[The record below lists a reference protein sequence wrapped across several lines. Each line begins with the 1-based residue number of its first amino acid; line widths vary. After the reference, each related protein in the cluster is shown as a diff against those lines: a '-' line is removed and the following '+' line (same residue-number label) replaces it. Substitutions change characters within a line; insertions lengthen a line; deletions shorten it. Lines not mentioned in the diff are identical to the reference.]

1 MLAVINVLG
10 SMLMLFS
17 VTYLLPIATSLIY
30 RDGMLLDFV
39 YAALISI
46 AAGGVMVGVTQR
58 HKRELRSR
66 DGFLLVTLAWV
77 FMSAIATVPLMI
89 ALPGLSFTD
98 AFFETMSGLSTTGAT
113 VLTGLDSMAE
123 SLNMW
128 RASLHWFGGMGIIVL
143 AVAILPL
150 LGVGGMQLYK
160 AETPGPV
167 KNEKLTPRITQTAK
181 ALWVVYLLIT
191 VLGVLALKL
200 AGMNWFDAVFHSF
213 STVSLGGFSNYDAS
227 IAHFDSLAIELVL
240 ITFMLVSALNF
251 SRHFIAWQ
259 QKSLRTYLK
268 DVEAGAMLRL
278 VGTGIAGVTLYVWM
292 QGVYPD
298 FLTSLR
304 HVAFNLVAF
313 ATTCGFVT
321 QDYAAWPVFAPMV
334 IVMLSCYTCNTGST
348 GGGIKMFRTLVL
360 LQAGEPRADAAGAPA
375 GSDAGEDPRPGRRQQ
390 DRLCRAGLRRAVLRH
405 GRDAHVHAA
414 GERHGLHQRVHGDHC
429 DDQQRGSRPRRR
441 RAGQQLPGPDRLPDL
456 GLLAGDAARAPGDLF
471 GAGAADA
478 HFLAQVSGERW
489 RSTG

>member
-1 MLAVINVLG
+1 MLAVLNVLG
-10 SMLMLFS
+10 SMLVLFS
-17 VTYLLPIATSLIY
+17 VTYVLPMVTSLIY
-30 RDGMLLDFV
+30 RDGMLVDFV
-39 YAALISI
+39 YAAAISI
-46 AAGGVMVGVTQR
+46 AVGTALVAVTHR

-66 DGFLLVTLAWV
+66 DGFLLVTLAWM
-77 FMSAIATVPLMI
+77 FMSAIATVPLLI

-113 VLTGLDSMAE
+113 VLTGLDSLAP

-128 RASLHWFGGMGIIVL
+128 RATLHWFGGMGIIVL

-191 VLGVLALKL
+191 MLGVLALKV

-227 IAHFDSLAIELVL
+227 IAHYDSLAIELVL
-240 ITFMLVSALNF
+240 IGFMLISALNF

-259 QKSLRTYLK
+259 QKSLRTYLH
-268 DVEAGAMLRL
+268 DVEASAMLRL
-278 VGTGIAGVTLYVWM
+278 VMVAIAGVAVYVWL
-292 QGVYPD
+292 QGVYPS

-321 QDYAAWPVFAPMV
+321 QDYAAWPVFAPMI

-360 LQAGEPRADAAGAPA
+360 LRQANRELMLLVHPQAVTPVKIRNQVVAN
-375 GSDAGEDPRPGRRQQ
+375 RIVF
-390 DRLCRAGLRRAVLRH
+390 AVLAFVVLYF
-405 GRDAHVHAA
+405 GTVVT
-414 GERHGLHQRVHGDHC
+414 LTF
-429 DDQQRGSRPRRR
+429 
-441 RAGQQLPGPDRLPDL
+441 L
-456 GLLAGDAARAPGDLF
+456 LLASGMDFISAFTAVIATINNAGPGLGVVGPSSNYQGLTDF
-471 GAGAADA
+471 QTWVCS
-478 HFLAQVSGERW
+478 LAMLLGRLEIFSVLVLLTPTFW
-489 RSTG
+489 RK

>member
-17 VTYLLPIATSLIY
+17 VTYVLPMVTSLIY
-30 RDGMLLDFV
+30 RDGMLIDFV
-39 YAALISI
+39 YAAVICV
-46 AAGGVMVGVTQR
+46 AAGAVMFGLTKR

-66 DGFLLVTLAWV
+66 DGFLLVSLAWV
-77 FMSAIATVPLMI
+77 FMSAIATVPLLI
-89 ALPGLSFTD
+89 ALPGLTFTD

-113 VLTGLDSMAE
+113 VLTGLDSMAP

-191 VLGVLALKL
+191 IGGVLALKV
-200 AGMNWFDAVFHSF
+200 AGMNWYDAVFHSF

-227 IAHFDSLAIELVL
+227 IGHYDSVAIEVVL
-240 ITFMLVSALNF
+240 IVYMLISALNF

-259 QKSLRTYLK
+259 QKSLRTYLA
-268 DVEAGAMLRL
+268 DVEAGAMLWL
-278 VGTGIAGVTLYVWM
+278 VGSAVLVVTLYVWA

-298 FLTSLR
+298 LGTSLR
-304 HVAFNLVAF
+304 NVSFNLVAL

-321 QDYAAWPVFAPMV
+321 QDFAAWPVFAPMV
-334 IVMLSCYTCNTGST
+334 IMMLSCYTCNTGST

-360 LQAGEPRADAAGAPA
+360 YRQAIRELFLLVHPQAVTPVKIRNQVV
-375 GSDAGEDPRPGRRQQ
+375 SNHIVF
-390 DRLCRAGLRRAVLRH
+390 AVLAFVVLYF
-405 GRDAHVHAA
+405 GTVVT
-414 GERHGLHQRVHGDHC
+414 LTF
-429 DDQQRGSRPRRR
+429 
-441 RAGQQLPGPDRLPDL
+441 L
-456 GLLAGDAARAPGDLF
+456 LLASGMDFISAFTAIIATINNAGPGLGVVGPASNYQGLTDF
-471 GAGAADA
+471 QTWVCS
-478 HFLAQVSGERW
+478 LAMLLGRLEIFSVLVLLTPTFW
-489 RSTG
+489 RK